1 MKIAVLDW
9 YTVNISGDIPVSKLE
24 ELGEVKIIPLTKPE
38 ETAENIGDADIVL
51 CNKVLITREV
61 MDACPNIK
69 YIGLFA
75 TGYNNV
81 DIACAAEKGIVVCN
95 AGQYST
101 NAVAQQTFAYILDH
115 FSRIRDY
122 DSAVKAGEWERSPA
136 FSYFPIPTS
145 ELAGRT
151 LSIVGYGSIGR
162 KAAEIGHAFG
172 MNIVVSTRTVPA
184 DCPYEVTDIFTAAE
198 KADVL
203 TFHCPLTEDSLHM
216 FNFGTLGKIKPGAV
230 IINTSRGAL
239 IDADALLEG
248 IKTKKIGAACLDVYE
263 EEASYFY
270 EDMSQSIIDDDTL
283 SRLISMPN
291 VIVTSHQAFLTKEA
305 LENIATTTIDNIR
318 QIDSGEERKNI
329 VS

>member
-9 YTVNISGDIPVSKLE
+9 YTVNISGDIPVSQLE
-24 ELGEVKIIPLTKPE
+24 ELGEVRVIPLTKPE
-38 ETAENIGDADIVL
+38 ETAANIGDADIVL

-81 DIACAAEKGIVVCN
+81 DTAYAAEKGIIVCN

-101 NAVAQQTFAYILDH
+101 NAVAQQTFAYILDR

-122 DSAVKAGEWERSPA
+122 DAAVKDGQWERSPA

-162 KAAEIGHAFG
+162 KVAEIGHAFG
-172 MNIVVSTRTVPA
+172 MNIVVSTRTAPA
-184 DCPYEVTDIFTAAE
+184 DCPYEVTDLFTAAE

-203 TFHCPLTEDSLHM
+203 TFHCPLTEQTKGIVNSELLSRM
-216 FNFGTLGKIKPGAV
+216 KSSAML
-230 IINTSRGAL
+230 INTARGGIVSEPDLAAAL
-239 IDADALLEG
+239 NSGTI
-248 IKTKKIGAACLDVYE
+248 AAAYLDVLDKE
-263 EEASYFY
+263 P
-270 EDMSQSIIDDDTL
+270 MSPDTPL
-283 SRLISMPN
+283 KTAKNCTITPHTAWAPFETRQRL
-291 VIVTSHQAFLTKEA
+291 VYIVCS
-305 LENIATTTIDNIR
+305 NIR
-318 QIDSGEERKNI
+318 AWQNGSPVNKVN
-329 VS
+329 

>member
-162 KAAEIGHAFG
+162 KTAEIGHAFG

-203 TFHCPLTEDSLHM
+203 TFHCPLTEQTKGIVSRELLSHM
-216 FNFGTLGKIKPGAV
+216 KSSAMLINTARGGIVCEADLAEALNTGKI
-230 IINTSRGAL
+230 
-239 IDADALLEG
+239 
-248 IKTKKIGAACLDVYE
+248 AAAYLDVLDKE
-263 EEASYFY
+263 P
-270 EDMSQSIIDDDTL
+270 MSPDTPL
-283 SRLISMPN
+283 KNAKNCTITPHTAWAPLETRQRL
-291 VIVTSHQAFLTKEA
+291 VDIVCS
-305 LENIATTTIDNIR
+305 NIR
-318 QIDSGEERKNI
+318 AWQNGAPENKVN
-329 VS
+329 